1 MVNWQEYIT
10 SNKDILQGKP
20 IIKNTRLSVEFI
32 IERLANGWTEKE
44 ILENYPNL
52 TQDSLKAIYSYV
64 YDCMKDGL
72 LFMPTEIRA

>member
-1 MVNWQEYIT
+1 MINWKEYIT
-10 SNKDILQGKP
+10 SDANVLQGKP

-32 IERLANGWTEKE
+32 LERLANEWTEEE

-52 TQDSLKAIYSYV
+52 TSASLKAVYSYV

-72 LFMPTEIRA
+72 LFMPKEIRA